1 MMSVA
6 ITSVIIK
13 CVRQVLGDVAVDRQ
27 GGEII
32 RVRSERRC
40 QQAQRRKSVRVHC
53 CCCRRWLTAIA
64 AGLLTLSDPGR

>member
-1 MMSVA
+1 
-6 ITSVIIK
+6 
-13 CVRQVLGDVAVDRQ
+13 
-27 GGEII
+27 
-32 RVRSERRC
+32 VRSERRC